1 MTSKKFKNLMMNAGA
16 TFLAAMSMT
25 TAFAQTQNMQNEITS
40 LNEVANIVQIINE
53 KDVGEQANFVK
64 EMREILQKQQQNKII
79 SHGMKVKVNASENQD
94 EKTYENH
101 MEVKDGECHIT
112 LTFSKEGKIVN
123 LTREEDTL
131 KLVKLQNKTQEKYA
145 REFIA
150 LHEAAHCEFET
161 IKNPVQD
168 FSKDSQF
175 NEKLN
180 YVIRDM
186 DFKVATNSEESKTVY
201 AGYTSMLNESYA
213 DVNAILGLIKNY
225 ESAENLKEG
234 KISNDLNFVINA
246 IITQREVNYLER
258 VANNKIADYHYTA
271 DSLKE
276 LIKPEN
282 LKKIEQL
289 NENKDIKDFTLE
301 IANKGTQKS
310 IAGNEKLKIVTLSI
324 MNDDVIESL
333 IKKTLFNLQEK
344 ETSINEAI
352 KKSVS
357 QVKEVN
363 FTSSSQDLVKALLA
377 KEDLKDLKSYS
388 SEKIMEKANEIA
400 NNKYNSEFFEEY
412 RENLLAVRE
421 FKKDITVENKN
432 IKEVNKETVS
442 SMIEKAKEDFKER
455 TSSENKEYQISK
467 VSIANRISEIR
478 NKAFEQTQN
487 TNKLIIK

>member
-1 MTSKKFKNLMMNAGA
+1 
-16 TFLAAMSMT
+16 
-25 TAFAQTQNMQNEITS
+25 
-40 LNEVANIVQIINE
+40 
-53 KDVGEQANFVK
+53 
-64 EMREILQKQQQNKII
+64 
-79 SHGMKVKVNASENQD
+79 
-94 EKTYENH
+94 
-101 MEVKDGECHIT
+101 
-112 LTFSKEGKIVN
+112 
-123 LTREEDTL
+123 
-131 KLVKLQNKTQEKYA
+131 
-145 REFIA
+145 
-150 LHEAAHCEFET
+150 
-161 IKNPVQD
+161 
-168 FSKDSQF
+168 
-175 NEKLN
+175 
-180 YVIRDM
+180 
-186 DFKVATNSEESKTVY
+186 
-201 AGYTSMLNESYA
+201 MLNESYA

-234 KISNDLNFVINA
+234 KISNDLNFVINS

-324 MNDDVIESL
+324 MNDDAIEEL
-333 IKKTLFNLQEK
+333 IKKTLFNLQAK
-344 ETSINEAI
+344 ETFINEAI

-377 KEDLKDLKSYS
+377 KEDLTDLKSYS

-487 TNKLIIK
+487 TNKLHIK